1 MPAGRTRL
9 TRAGSRI
16 TCLAVNRTRYRV
28 ILTLLGSALALVVV
42 LAVVLSPSGREARL
56 PGAVDSYAPA
66 DGATV
71 LRQTQVVID
80 LEPGYD
86 LDLVVDGVEIPD
98 AELDVIAETGRFT
111 YSPGPDKAIAEWL
124 PGLHAIAASWDRIAG
139 LPDPGSLRWSFRV
152 Q

>member
-1 MPAGRTRL
+1 M
-9 TRAGSRI
+9 
-16 TCLAVNRTRYRV
+16 
-28 ILTLLGSALALVVV
+28 ILTLLGGAFALVVV

-56 PGAVDSYAPA
+56 PRAVDSYAPV

-71 LRQTQVVID
+71 LRQTQIVID

-98 AELDVIAETGRFT
+98 AELDVIPETGRFT
-111 YSPGPDKAIAEWL
+111 YTPGPAKTIGEWT
-124 PGLHAIAASWDRIAG
+124 PGLHAIAASWDRTTG